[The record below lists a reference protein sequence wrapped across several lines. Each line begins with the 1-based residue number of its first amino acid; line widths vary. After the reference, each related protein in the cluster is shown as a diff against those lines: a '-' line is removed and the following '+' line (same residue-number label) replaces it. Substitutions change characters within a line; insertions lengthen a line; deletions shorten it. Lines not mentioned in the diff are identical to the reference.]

1 MKIEIIIPNYN
12 GFELIKKNLPD
23 VIESLKPYKNSLI
36 TVVDDASKKEE
47 QESLTSYI
55 AESEKKSPVELKLM
69 LFHENKGF
77 SSNVNRAAMQ
87 SSADILVLLNSD
99 VSPSKNFLESL
110 LPHFKDEKMF
120 GVGCMDESIEDRT
133 VLRGRGLA
141 KWERGFLIHSKGEVD
156 KTDTFWVS
164 GGSSAFN
171 RKLFQKLGGLDS
183 LYDPFYWED
192 IDLSY
197 RAQKAG
203 YKVLFEPRSVVVHVH
218 KKGSIKKHFKDEVI
232 KSYAMRNQF
241 TFIWKN
247 ITDTGLLLNHVLF
260 LPYYLLTAA
269 IRFDK
274 IFLKGFFLAI
284 LRLPVIMNHR
294 MSQRKYYVL
303 TDREI
308 IKHNA

>member
-1 MKIEIIIPNYN
+1 MKIEVIIPNYN
-12 GFELIKKNLPD
+12 GFELIKKNLAE
-23 VIESLKPYKNSLI
+23 VASSLKKHKDSTI
-36 TVVDDASKKEE
+36 TIVDDASYKEE
-47 QESLTSYI
+47 QEKLSSYI
-55 AESEKKSPVELKLM
+55 QEFNKKSPVEVKLM
-69 LFHENKGF
+69 LFQENKGF
-77 SSNVNRAAMQ
+77 STNVNRAAML
-87 SSADILVLLNSD
+87 SKADIIVLLNTD
-99 VSPSKNFLESL
+99 VCPTENFLDPI

-120 GVGCMDESIEDRT
+120 GVGCMDESIEDKT

-141 KWERGFLIHSKGEVD
+141 HWHKGFLLHSKGEVD

-171 RKLFQKLGGLDS
+171 RELFQQLGGLDT

-203 YKVLFEPRSVVVHVH
+203 YKVLFEPKSVVVHVH
-218 KKGSIKKHFKDEVI
+218 KKGSIKKHYKDEVI

-247 ITDTGLLLNHVLF
+247 VTDWNLLISHFLY
-260 LPYYLLTAA
+260 LPYYLLTALL
-269 IRFDK
+269 RFDK

-284 LRLPVIMNHR
+284 LRVPDIISHR
-294 MSQRKYYVL
+294 ASQKKYYKVK
-303 TDREI
+303 DKDI
-308 IKHNA
+308 IEGRV

>member
-23 VIESLKPYKNSLI
+23 VIESLRNYKNSLI
-36 TVVDDASKKEE
+36 TVVDDASKREE
-47 QESLTSYI
+47 QELLSDYI
-55 AESEKKSPVELKLM
+55 SKLQEKSSIKIQLM
-69 LFHENKGF
+69 LFQENKGF
-77 SSNVNRAAMQ
+77 SSNVNRAAMK
-87 SSADILVLLNSD
+87 SEADIIVLLNTD
-99 VSPSKNFLESL
+99 VNPTKDFLQTL

-141 KWERGFLIHSKGEVD
+141 KWEKGFLVHSKGEVD

-164 GGSSAFN
+164 GGSSAFS
-171 RKLFQKLGGLDS
+171 RVLFQKLGGLDS

-203 YKVLFEPRSVVVHVH
+203 YKVLFEPKSVVVHIH
-218 KKGSIKKHFKDEVI
+218 KKGSIKKHYKDEVI

-247 ITDTGLLLNHVLF
+247 ITDSGLLLNHLIF
-260 LPYYLLTAA
+260 LPYYLLTAVV
-269 IRFDK
+269 RFDK

-284 LRLPVIMNHR
+284 LRLPDIISR
-294 MSQRKYYVL
+294 RSKQKKFYIL
-303 TDREI
+303 KDRQI
-308 IKHNA
+308 IKN